1 MSNRTRSPRLS
12 ALRSWMPATFIAVSS
27 WCLAS
32 GPAPVAAQIPD
43 TFENLQVLPKD
54 ISREEL
60 TGIMRGFALALGV
73 RCQYCHPGNGGGGLE
88 GTDFRTD
95 DDPDKVKA
103 RFMMKMVA
111 MLNDSTLPRL
121 PERDQ
126 PLLDVSCVTCHHG
139 LSRPITLAADLTQA
153 IDKFGVD
160 AAITR
165 YHELR
170 EQYYGTGAYDFSA
183 IALNE
188 LGRTLAGSG
197 RSAEAIAMLEV
208 NAEKYPDDVTAAV
221 SLGQLYT
228 QAGDR
233 EKAIASFER
242 ALQLQPNNRQ
252 ARQALQRLRGG

>member
-1 MSNRTRSPRLS
+1 MSSCARLL
-12 ALRSWMPATFIAVSS
+12 LRSSVRLRLPAIAAASAC
-27 WCLAS
+27 CLAAA
-32 GPAPVAAQIPD
+32 PAAAAAQIPD

-60 TGIMRGFALALGV
+60 TDIMRGIALGLGV

-88 GTDFRTD
+88 GTDFKTD

-126 PLLDVSCVTCHHG
+126 PSLDVSCVTCHHG
-139 LSRPITLAADLTQA
+139 LSRPITLAADLTRT

-160 AAITR
+160 AAVTR

-170 EQYYGTGAYDFSA
+170 EQYYGTGAYDFSP

-188 LGRTLAGSG
+188 VGRSLGRSG
-197 RSAEAIAMLEV
+197 RSAEAIAMLEL
-208 NAEKYPDDVTAAV
+208 NAEQYPQDVTTAV
-221 SLGQLYT
+221 ALGQLHA
-228 QAGDR
+228 QAGER
-233 EKAIASFER
+233 EKAIANFER